1 MPLPPKNNHRITI
14 AEASVLT
21 AKYRQHAGIGATK
34 GGMFWKEPVEVLL
47 SQERCVALRFYYAE
61 NGDGKPT
68 LVLVGVDK
76 EGKDIL
82 DGVMLD
88 LVWPCPPF
96 CDQANVLNSNTN
108 LRTATAERSK
118 MPLVSSDQN

>member
-34 GGMFWKEPVEVLL
+34 GGMFWKDPVALLL
-47 SQERCVALRFYYAE
+47 SQERCVALRYYFAE
-61 NGDGKPT
+61 YDDGKPT

-82 DGVMLD
+82 SGVMLD